1 MLSIK
6 SALAV
11 ATWDI
16 REAIKIK
23 KTAERVKIASFTLP
37 LPPLLKAWLPLFNC
51 YPFE

>member
-1 MLSIK
+1 MLSIN
-6 SALAV
+6 SALAL

-37 LPPLLKAWLPLFNC
+37 LPPSTESMAATIQLL
-51 YPFE
+51 PF